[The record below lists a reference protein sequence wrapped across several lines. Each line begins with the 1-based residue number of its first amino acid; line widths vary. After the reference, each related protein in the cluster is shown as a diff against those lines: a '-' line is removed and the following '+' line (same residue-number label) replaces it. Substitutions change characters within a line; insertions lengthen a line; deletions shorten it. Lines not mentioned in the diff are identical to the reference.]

1 MSSSLNSSPWIDETP
16 KKRIPSMRKTVRKA
30 VVPKRVDTDNFQNQE
45 WDNNP
50 IIPRNDD
57 ADHDDDDDN
66 KEVNHL
72 LEKMTL
78 LNVDNDGSSLANFN
92 PISYPENSEIEDRI
106 LPPDYNRWK
115 KTTTTSN
122 FGLDNSNTVHNP
134 SEYNQ
139 AYEISHNKPNYIDH
153 SNNSNN
159 NNNGD
164 NKNISDRLSYI
175 IHLLEEQQNEKTN
188 NTLEEAIM
196 YLLLGTFV
204 IFVVDSFSRGGKYV
218 R

>member
-50 IIPRNDD
+50 IIPRNDN
-57 ADHDDDDDN
+57 DDDD

>member
-50 IIPRNDD
+50 IIPRNDN
-57 ADHDDDDDN
+57 DDDD

-106 LPPDYNRWK
+106 LPQDYNRWK

>member
-50 IIPRNDD
+50 IISRNDN
-57 ADHDDDDDN
+57 DDD

>member
-1 MSSSLNSSPWIDETP
+1 MSSSLNSSPWIDESP
-16 KKRIPSMRKTVRKA
+16 KKRIPSMRKTIRKA
-30 VVPKRVDTDNFQNQE
+30 TIPKNTEKDTLQIQE
-45 WDNNP
+45 WNNGIRDNN
-50 IIPRNDD
+50 INNNDD
-57 ADHDDDDDN
+57 I
-66 KEVNHL
+66 EVNHL

-92 PISYPENSEIEDRI
+92 PISYPENSSDIDDHI
-106 LPPDYNRWK
+106 LPPDYHRWK
-115 KTTTTSN
+115 KPTTTSN
-122 FGLDNSNTVHNP
+122 FGLNTSNTIHNT

-139 AYEISHNKPNYIDH
+139 AYNNKPYYAS
-153 SNNSNN
+153 SNGNSSSSSSSSSSL
-159 NNNGD
+159 GE

-175 IHLLEEQQNEKTN
+175 VHLLEEQQDEKTN
-188 NTLEEAIM
+188 NTMEEGIM

>member
-50 IIPRNDD
+50 IIPRNDN
-57 ADHDDDDDN
+57 DDDD

-159 NNNGD
+159 NNNGN